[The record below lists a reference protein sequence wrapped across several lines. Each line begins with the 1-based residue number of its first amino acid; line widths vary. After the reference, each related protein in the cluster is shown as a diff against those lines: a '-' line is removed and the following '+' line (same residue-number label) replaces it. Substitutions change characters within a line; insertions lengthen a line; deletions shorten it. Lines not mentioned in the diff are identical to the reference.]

1 MSEELLPKAAFKG
14 TAPSDKAGKLSLLI
28 VTGDNWLVP
37 ALEIVSPHVW
47 NEPSEVL
54 TTVVCQLETKL
65 SYSIVAAL
73 LFEAAPKLD
82 KSVLGQPAI
91 GVAHCASADWLNIK
105 NTKNRAIVFCKFSPL
120 FKLK

>member
-1 MSEELLPKAAFKG
+1 MAKSIPCTLSEELLPRAAFKG
-14 TAPSDKAGKLSLLI
+14 TAPADKAGKLALLM
-28 VTGDNWLVP
+28 VMGDNWLVP
-37 ALEIVSPHVW
+37 VLEIVSPQVC

-82 KSVLGQPAI
+82 KSVLEQPII
-91 GVAHCASADWLNIK
+91 GVAHCASA
-105 NTKNRAIVFCKFSPL
+105 A
-120 FKLK
+120 